1 MKIQA
6 FIICLLFSVSCWGQE
21 SPVIEINSLEDAV
34 SIGMER
40 NLTLVVNDLELQK
53 AEMEVK
59 LARGNRL
66 PEITGTFSGQKN
78 IELATT
84 LVPGELF
91 GQPGETVATQFGQEY
106 QYNAGININKSIL
119 DPLATLQ
126 VKNKKQDVSIRN
138 SENLRSR
145 QFLISQISS
154 SYYALLIAEEA
165 LELAKSDLSI
175 ADSTLQISQR
185 KFNEGF
191 LDLSGL
197 NRSKINRNRVL
208 QSLDEAQLIYDDSLY
223 DLKIALGIPGETALK
238 LNDEL
243 SLETFEINA
252 SQELSENPDLLLFEQ
267 YNEKAL
273 LNLKQQK
280 AEYLPKFSLNSFIGS
295 QLFQDD
301 FDFSIN
307 TDEWTPLRYISLNVN
322 LPIFNGLSTRRKVK
336 LAKIDA
342 QVAELNYKQ
351 AQQDLEQEDDLLLKN
366 REVSASIALS
376 NLNNYKLYKEI
387 SDLEF
392 SKFNEGLL
400 GLENY
405 LNVFEDYL
413 NAKNAYLNAL
423 TRYYQYNAKVYSR
436 S

>member
-6 FIICLLFSVSCWGQE
+6 CIICLLLSVCCLGQGE
-21 SPVIEINSLEDAV
+21 VVIEINSLEDAV
-34 SIGMER
+34 SMGMER

-59 LARGNRL
+59 LARGSRL
-66 PEITGTFSGQKN
+66 PEINGTFTGQKN

-119 DPLATLQ
+119 DPRVSLQ
-126 VKNKKQDVSIRN
+126 VKNKKQDVSIQN

-154 SYYALLIAEEA
+154 SFYALLIAEEA
-165 LELAKSDLSI
+165 LQLAESDLSI

-223 DLKIALGIPGETALK
+223 DLKIALGIPGDTALK

-243 SLETFEINA
+243 SLESFEIKEPQA
-252 SQELSENPDLLLFEQ
+252 LSENPDLLLFEQ

-280 AEYLPKFSLNSFIGS
+280 AEYLPKFSLNSYIGS

-307 TDEWTPLRYISLNVN
+307 TDEWTPLRYVTLNVN

-366 REVSASIALS
+366 LEVSASIALS